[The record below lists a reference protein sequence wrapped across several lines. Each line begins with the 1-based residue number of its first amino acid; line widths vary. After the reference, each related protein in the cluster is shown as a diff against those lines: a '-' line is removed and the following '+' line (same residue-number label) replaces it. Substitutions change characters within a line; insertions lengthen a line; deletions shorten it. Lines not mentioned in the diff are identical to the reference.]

1 LLPANHPLLA
11 LALANEA
18 RAFDRLKRYRD
29 ADPLYREALEMQ
41 QHVLG
46 AQHPD
51 LATTLNNLAVLRM
64 HVDDFSGSA
73 EYSREAMA
81 IWAAQGKPEH
91 PFALISKAHLATALR
106 ESGDLVQ
113 SELITREVLA
123 ARRRQL
129 GEENRAVAMS
139 LNDLGIVLRL
149 SGHAEKAASEQ
160 RHAQS
165 IQVGLSD
172 VPPQEAASARVE
184 YALSESDAGNYG
196 DARSDVRAGIAQLT
210 GMKSLDQEQLASAI
224 LADARIELAGHN
236 VEVGCTLARQ
246 ALSMLPA
253 DDPDTGWRHAE
264 AQGVYG
270 ECLAELGQMGAA
282 RNQLHGALTALERV
296 RGADHWMTRSVRTAL
311 LALRKA

>member
-1 LLPANHPLLA
+1 
-11 LALANEA
+11 
-18 RAFDRLKRYRD
+18 
-29 ADPLYREALEMQ
+29 MQ
-41 QHVLG
+41 QHVRG
-46 AQHPD
+46 GQHPD

-73 EYSREAMA
+73 KYSREAMA

-139 LNDLGIVLRL
+139 LDDLGIVLRL
-149 SGHAEKAASEQ
+149 TGHAEKAVIEQ
-160 RHAQS
+160 KHAQS
-165 IQVGLSD
+165 IRVGLTD
-172 VPPQEAASARVE
+172 VPPQEAAAARVQ
-184 YALSESDAGNYG
+184 YALSESGAGNYEG
-196 DARSDVRAGIAQLT
+196 ARRDVEAGIAQLT
-210 GMKSLDQEQLASAI
+210 GMKTVDQEQLANAI
-224 LADARIELAGHN
+224 LANARIELAGRD
-236 VEVGCTLARQ
+236 VAVGCTLARQ
-246 ALSMLPA
+246 ALSMRPP
-253 DDPDTGWRHAE
+253 DEPDTGWRHAE

-270 ECLAELGQMGAA
+270 ECMAKLGQIEPARYQLQAA
-282 RNQLHGALTALERV
+282 LAALERV